1 MTCLVLFVANGAM
14 AQLDF
19 GLRAA
24 LLSSSISLEDPSL
37 VITEGD
43 AEIGYQFGVFARVKL
58 LSFYV
63 QPELLFTNSGATVNE
78 IGAGQVDVDFNK
90 IDVPVM
96 LGMKL
101 GPVRIQAGPSFSFLT
116 SVESTDAQG
125 VVEDLKGDYNSST
138 VGYQAGV
145 GIDISK
151 FIFDLKYEGS
161 LSNLAD
167 ATPGGFDTDQR
178 ASQWVIGVGFKL
190 F

>member
-1 MTCLVLFVANGAM
+1 M

-19 GLRAA
+19 GLRAS
-24 LLSSSISLEDPSL
+24 LLSSSISLEGVSTD
-37 VITEGD
+37 ITEGD
-43 AEIGYQFGVFARVKL
+43 AEIGYQFGVFARVKVL
-58 LSFYV
+58 TFYI

-78 IGAGQVDVDFNK
+78 IGGGQIDLSYNK

-96 LGMKL
+96 IGMKL
-101 GPVRIQAGPSFSFLT
+101 GPIRVQAGPSFSFL
-116 SVESTDAQG
+116 SSAEATDASG
-125 VVEDLKGDYNSST
+125 AVEDLKDNYNSST

-151 FIFDLKYEGS
+151 FIFDLKYEES
-161 LSNLAD
+161 LSNFAD
-167 ATPGGFDTDQR
+167 TVPGGFDTDQR

>member
-1 MTCLVLFVANGAM
+1 MACLVLFVANSAM

-19 GLRAA
+19 GLRAS
-24 LLSSSISLEDPSL
+24 LLSSSISLEGVSTD
-37 VITEGD
+37 ITEGD
-43 AEIGYQFGVFARVKL
+43 AEIGYQFGVFARVKVL
-58 LSFYV
+58 IFYI

-78 IGAGQVDVDFNK
+78 IGGGNITLDYNK

-96 LGMKL
+96 IGMKL
-101 GPVRIQAGPSFSFLT
+101 GPIRVQAGPSFSFL
-116 SVESTDAQG
+116 SSAEATDASG
-125 VVEDLKGDYNSST
+125 AVEDLKDNYNSST

-151 FIFDLKYEGS
+151 FIFDLKYEES
-161 LSNLAD
+161 LSNFAD
-167 ATPGGFDTDQR
+167 TVPGGFDTDQR